1 MQNKHNKLSSQLLK
15 AIFSIYFLLTF
26 IITIVHFVVEYQ
38 YTKSHI
44 EDELEKL
51 AITFKPALTNA
62 IWTLDNEQLKSISE
76 GMMIVPL
83 VYGIQ
88 IKDINNNIIIESSK
102 NNLSHYTKD
111 NKLYYSFLIDYNYN
125 NEVVKLAYISLYS
138 SDEAIYN
145 RLKVGFGMVLL
156 NALIKSMVLIVLF
169 LVVFKKYLSK
179 PLEELTQKV
188 SSFDW
193 KNDHNSNLNIVF
205 QNNNELSIL
214 QDKFNEL
221 LQRIYE
227 DEQERHNFLEKEV
240 TERTKELQI
249 AKEKAQLATKIKSE
263 FLANMSHEI
272 RTPMNGIIGMSHLTL
287 QTQLDSKQRDYIEKI
302 DKSAQN
308 LLGIL
313 NDILDFSKMEAGQ
326 LTIEKVEFDLFK
338 TIDSIVHLVEYKVK
352 EKNLQLIVGYDSN
365 IHRIFY
371 GDNLRISQIILN
383 LLGNAVKF
391 TDAGEI
397 TLYISKVDEAFYRI
411 EVRDTG
417 IGLTKEQVTKLF
429 RSFSQADGSTT
440 RKYGGTGLGL
450 TISKQLVELMG
461 GNIWVESEIG
471 VGSVF
476 IFEIPLEEREEEK
489 GYSYDTDNSSLQ
501 SQQDTLS
508 LKGSTI
514 LLVEDNK
521 INQEIISGLL
531 ESSKLEIEIAV
542 NGKEAVEKFEN
553 NKYELIFMDIQ
564 MPIMDG
570 YEASK
575 LIREKDTKIPIIAL
589 SANAMAEDIEKTKA
603 VGMNEHLTKPIN
615 VEKLYE
621 TLYKYIEKKIEV
633 VVSEEVIIPDFIH
646 IDSILGLKHL
656 SGNKKLYL
664 KILNTF
670 HADYNNLE
678 LERLNLEELIRVTHT
693 IKGLSA
699 SIGAMDLSEI
709 AKEIESTQ
717 NQNLFPKF
725 YEELHLVCDEL
736 KNIQKNEMK
745 LPYLTLSS
753 SLRDELFDSLKEAIG
768 SKRIKRINL
777 MLEEL
782 EKYHLNNSDR
792 ELFLRL
798 KGYILDYNFKEA
810 YKIFEQ

>member
-111 NKLYYSFLIDYNYN
+111 NKLYYSFLIDYKYN

-193 KNDHNSNLNIVF
+193 KNNHNSNLNIVF

-249 AKEKAQLATKIKSE
+249 AKEKAQHATKIKSE

-287 QTQLDSKQRDYIEKI
+287 QTQLDGKQRDYIEKI

-326 LTIEKVEFDLFK
+326 LSIEKVEFDLFK
-338 TIDSIVHLVEYKVK
+338 TIDNIIHLVEYKVK

-371 GDNLRISQIILN
+371 GDNLRISQIIIN

-391 TDAGEI
+391 TDRGEI
-397 TLYISKVDEAFYRI
+397 TLYISKVDEIFYRI

-417 IGLTKEQVTKLF
+417 IGLTKEQVGKLF

-440 RKYGGTGLGL
+440 RKCGGTGLGL

-461 GNIWVESEIG
+461 GKIWVESEIG

-476 IFEIPLEEREEEK
+476 IFEIPLEEREEGKE
-489 GYSYDTDNSSLQ
+489 YSCDTDNSYLQ
-501 SQQDTLS
+501 SQQDKLS
-508 LKGSTI
+508 LKGSKI

-521 INQEIISGLL
+521 INQEIILGLL

-575 LIREKDTKIPIIAL
+575 FIREKDKKIPIIAL

-633 VVSEEVIIPDFIH
+633 VVSEEMIIPDFIH
-646 IDSILGLKHL
+646 IDSIIGLKHL

-670 HADYNNLE
+670 YTDYNNLE
-678 LERLNLEELIRVTHT
+678 LEKLQLEELIRVTHT

-709 AKEIESTQ
+709 AKEIEKTQ

-725 YEELHLVCDEL
+725 YEKLHMVCDEL
-736 KNIQKNEMK
+736 QNIQKKEME

-768 SKRIKRINL
+768 SKRIKRVNL

-782 EKYHLNNSDR
+782 EKYQLNNSDR
-792 ELFLRL
+792 ELFVRL
-798 KGYILDYNFKEA
+798 KGYLLDYNFKEA
-810 YKIFEQ
+810 YKTFEQ

>member
-521 INQEIISGLL
+521 INQEIILGLL

-699 SIGAMDLSEI
+699 GIGAMDLSEI

-745 LPYLTLSS
+745 LPYLILSS

>member
-575 LIREKDTKIPIIAL
+575 LIREKDKEIPIIAL

-699 SIGAMDLSEI
+699 GIGAMDLSEI

-745 LPYLTLSS
+745 LPYLILSS
-753 SLRDELFDSLKEAIG
+753 SLRDELFDSLK
-768 SKRIKRINL
+768 
-777 MLEEL
+777 
-782 EKYHLNNSDR
+782 
-792 ELFLRL
+792 
-798 KGYILDYNFKEA
+798 
-810 YKIFEQ
+810 